1 MRDDVRILVR
11 VSLSI
16 THIQSAALI
25 SRLGHAVEQQFAGTY
40 NVNLD
45 EQNQAYAI
53 AAIFGAT
60 SFLEATVNELF
71 SDAASQP
78 NNTRFQGIPANQVTQ
93 LARYVNSR
101 HDWETFKQGKNRA
114 YRTAG
119 TFGNEILN
127 KLQFATVSLGQPELT
142 ETDPEF
148 TDARLLIDV
157 RNKLTHF
164 EPETVAVHDS
174 EGPVTL
180 QQISQRLAGK
190 FAENPFAV
198 AGGHTMFPNLYL
210 SHGASQ
216 WSVLRAFAIA
226 DKFFDHV
233 HLPRPYDHV
242 RNNCATQ

>member
-1 MRDDVRILVR
+1 MRDDVRISVR

-16 THIQSAALI
+16 THIQSAALM
-25 SRLGHAVEQQFAGTY
+25 SRLGYAAEQQFTGAY
-40 NVNLD
+40 NANLD
-45 EQNQAYAI
+45 DQNQAYAI

-71 SDAASQP
+71 SDAADQP
-78 NNTRFQGIPANQVTQ
+78 NNARFQGISANLVTQ

-101 HDWETFKQGKNRA
+101 NEWETFKQAKNRA
-114 YRTAG
+114 YRAAG

-127 KLQFATVSLGQPELT
+127 KLQFAAISLGQPELT

-148 TDARLLIDV
+148 TSARLLIDT

-180 QQISQRLAGK
+180 QQISQQLTGK
-190 FAENPFAV
+190 FAESPFAI

-216 WSVLRAFAIA
+216 WSVLQALAIA